1 VIKALGAPLGL
12 GGVIRAELER
22 AESMLERKEDGD
34 DEVFL
39 YGDSEGSP
47 KKEDQLPSVGGAE
60 FGVRSWRSILPPPIG
75 PLRASLVR
83 ILDKLL

>member
-1 VIKALGAPLGL
+1 MVNALGAPLGL

-22 AESMLERKEDGD
+22 TESMLERKEDGD

-39 YGDSEGSP
+39 CGDNEDSP
-47 KKEDQLPSVGGAE
+47 KKDDQLPSVCCAE

-83 ILDKLL
+83 IVDKAL